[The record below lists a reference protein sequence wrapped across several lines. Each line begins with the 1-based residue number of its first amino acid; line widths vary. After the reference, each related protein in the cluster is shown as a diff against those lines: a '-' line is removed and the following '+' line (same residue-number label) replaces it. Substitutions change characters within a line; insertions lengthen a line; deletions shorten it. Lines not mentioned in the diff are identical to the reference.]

1 VRGERCYPRKM
12 DPVLLERRSDL
23 ADLCARH
30 GVRRLEVFGSA
41 ATGRFDPEH
50 SDLDF
55 LVQFDIA
62 PPAVMADRYFG
73 LLEDLQS
80 LFGRPV
86 DLVMESA
93 IRNPYFRQAVEQSRT
108 LLYAA

>member
-1 VRGERCYPRKM
+1 MLE
-12 DPVLLERRSDL
+12 ERRGDL
-23 ADLCARH
+23 ADVCARH

-41 ATGRFDPEH
+41 AMGRFDPVR

-55 LVQFDIA
+55 LVQFDTA

-73 LLEDLQS
+73 LLEDLQV
-80 LFGRPV
+80 LFGLPV

-93 IRNPYFRQAVEQSRT
+93 IRNPFFRQAVDQSRH

>member
-1 VRGERCYPRKM
+1 M
-12 DPVLLERRSDL
+12 DRILEERRADL

-30 GVRRLEVFGSA
+30 GVRRLEAFGSA
-41 ATGRFDPEH
+41 TTGRFDPLH

-55 LVQFDIA
+55 LVQFDTA

-73 LLEDLQS
+73 LLQDLGS

-86 DLVMESA
+86 DLVMEGA
-93 IRNPYFRQAVEQSRT
+93 IRNPYFREAVERSRT

>member
-1 VRGERCYPRKM
+1 M
-12 DPVLLERRSDL
+12 DWMIEERRGDL
-23 ADLCARH
+23 ADVCARH

-41 ATGRFDPEH
+41 VTGRFDPMH

-55 LVQFDIA
+55 LVQFDTA
-62 PPAVMADRYFG
+62 PPVVMADRYFG
-73 LLEDLQS
+73 LLEDLQI
-80 LFGRPV
+80 LFGLPV

-93 IRNPYFRQAVEQSRT
+93 IRNPFFRRAVDESRQ